1 VFFRLAIL
9 RSFRT
14 RVDNVSGL
22 LIGTETVEGDGGWD
36 EREVWHGVAFIRP
49 TGILTI

>member
-1 VFFRLAIL
+1 MFFGLAIS

-22 LIGTETVEGDGGWD
+22 LIGTEIVEWNRRWD
-36 EREVWHGVAFIRP
+36 ERKVWHRVVFF
-49 TGILTI
+49 